1 MQRQIIIGL
10 ALTLVIAVFV
20 PVYWLAE
27 PSRQEAARERLL
39 HESVEH
45 GAHVYA
51 EQCAS
56 CHGADGEGMAGPALR
71 DTPLDAA
78 TFERLVRRGVP
89 GTVMTAYAVEEGG
102 PLRNT
107 DIAGLTD
114 LAMHWELAP
123 EEDAATE
130 SETTHSDS
138 AETTTEPAP
147 SSSAAAESY
156 SSSCAACHG
165 ANREGVD
172 GLAPALTP
180 DSLAGDDR
188 ERITEA
194 ISDGISGSSMP
205 SFAASLSAA
214 EIETLVTFLME
225 AAP

>member
-1 MQRQIIIGL
+1 M
-10 ALTLVIAVFV
+10 LTLAIVVFV
-20 PVYWLAE
+20 PIYWLAE
-27 PSRQEAARERLL
+27 PSRQEAAKERLL

-45 GAHVYA
+45 GAEVYA
-51 EQCAS
+51 QQCAS
-56 CHGADGEGMAGPALR
+56 CHGAEGEGLIGPALQ

-78 TFERLVRRGVP
+78 TFEKLVRRGVP

-102 PLRNT
+102 PLKNT
-107 DIAGLTD
+107 DIAGLTN

-130 SETTHSDS
+130 SETTQ

-156 SSSCAACHG
+156 STSCAACHG

-180 DSLAGDDR
+180 DSLGDRSHAD
-188 ERITEA
+188 ITA
-194 ISDGISGSSMP
+194 IVTDGISGTSMP
-205 SFAASLSAA
+205 AFEGSMTAD
-214 EIETLVTFLME
+214 EIDALVTFLKE
-225 AAP
+225 VAP